1 MVKHQSPQC
10 EGTKADGTPCRVNA
24 MTGSEYCFF
33 HDPAR
38 VEEREAARQ
47 AGGRVG
53 KTRVLP
59 AETPDVPLSS
69 VAEVVGL
76 LGETIN
82 QLRRGEIDPRVA
94 NAVGYLSGTLLKALQ
109 QGDIE
114 QRLAGLEAI
123 ARHQE
128 SPESPFDV
136 ELEGERPDA
145 EAGEKAVA

>member
-1 MVKHQSPQC
+1 MTRHQPHQC
-10 EGTKADGTPCRVNA
+10 KGTKADGTPCRANTR
-24 MTGSEYCFF
+24 TGSEYCFF
-33 HDPAR
+33 HDPAKA
-38 VEEREAARQ
+38 EEQEAARQ

-114 QRLAGLEAI
+114 QRLADLEAI

-136 ELEGERPDA
+136 ELEGARPDPEA
-145 EAGEKAVA
+145 EGKAVA

>member
-1 MVKHQSPQC
+1 MAKHQPHQC
-10 EGTKADGTPCRVNA
+10 KQIKADGTRCQANTR
-24 MTGSEYCFF
+24 TGSEYCFF
-33 HDPAR
+33 HDPATA
-38 VEEREAARQ
+38 EEQEAARQ

-53 KTRVLP
+53 KTKALP

-114 QRLAGLEAI
+114 QRLADLEAI

-136 ELEGERPDA
+136 EFDDERPDPNA
-145 EAGEKAVA
+145 EGKAVA

>member
-1 MVKHQSPQC
+1 MAKHQSRQC
-10 EGTKADGTPCRVNA
+10 KGTKADGTRCRTNA

-33 HDPAR
+33 HDPAKA
-38 VEEREAARQ
+38 EEQEAARQ

-59 AETPDVPLSS
+59 PDTPDAPLSS
-69 VAEVVGL
+69 MADVVAL
-76 LGETIN
+76 LGQTIN

-114 QRLAGLEAI
+114 QRLADLEAI

-145 EAGEKAVA
+145 ETGEKAVA